1 MQLDAFLEKL
11 FGAADQA
18 GFEDYEAY
26 YSRDDQFEVSVFE
39 GEIDDY
45 TVSGTLALSFRGRLS
60 GCMGYA
66 STQVLDDEAVTMLV
80 DGARQNALII
90 ESDDPQFI
98 FEGSARYPELALYD
112 ERLDKT
118 SALERIELAKAL
130 ERDALELDQRV
141 RQMQACTVFTA
152 SGFTRIVNSKG
163 LDVSS
168 KTGLAG
174 GYISPVVREA
184 ERTQTAAAYTF
195 GRELSVIDT
204 RKLASDAVEEA
215 LDALTASP
223 VPSGKYRVAL
233 RGDAAASL
241 LAAFGGVF
249 SAERAQK
256 SLSLLK
262 DREGEVIAS
271 QAVTLLDDP
280 HHLTAP
286 NSTPFDAEG
295 VATYRKPVVERGVLT
310 TLLHNLKTAAKQGVT
325 TTANASKASV
335 ASPVDISASNFFF
348 EPSGLS
354 ADKLLVKLGEGL
366 LITELNGLHS
376 GADAI
381 SGDFSLAARGY
392 KVEGGKR
399 SQAVDQITLAGNF
412 YELLRDVVLVA
423 NDLKFGFPGSACYG
437 SPTILISQ
445 LSVAG
450 QE

>member
-1 MQLDAFLEKL
+1 M
-11 FGAADQA
+11 
-18 GFEDYEAY
+18 
-26 YSRDDQFEVSVFE
+26 
-39 GEIDDY
+39 
-45 TVSGTLALSFRGRLS
+45 
-60 GCMGYA
+60 
-66 STQVLDDEAVTMLV
+66 MLV
-80 DGARQNALII
+80 EGAMQNALII
-90 ESDDPQFI
+90 ESEDPQFI
-98 FEGSARYPELALYD
+98 FEGSERYPELTLYD
-112 ERLDKT
+112 EKLDSA

-130 ERDALELDQRV
+130 ERDALEIDQRV
-141 RQMQACTVFTA
+141 RQMQNCTVFTA
-152 SGFTRIVNSKG
+152 SGLTRIVNSKG

-174 GYISPVVREA
+174 AYIAPVVREA
-184 ERTQTAAAYTF
+184 ERTQTASAYTF

-204 RKLASDAVEEA
+204 RNLAGDAVEEA
-215 LDALTASP
+215 LDALTAGP

-256 SLSLLK
+256 NLSLLK
-262 DREGEVIAS
+262 DREGDVIAS
-271 QAVTLLDDP
+271 EAVTLLDDP

-295 VATYRKPVVERGVLT
+295 VATYCKPVVERGVLT

-335 ASPVDISASNFFF
+335 ASPVDVSASNLFFQ
-348 EPSGLS
+348 PS
-354 ADKLLVKLGEGL
+354 DTKPDELLEKLGDGL
-366 LITELNGLHS
+366 LIVELNGLHS

-399 SQAVDQITLAGNF
+399 GQSVDQITLAGNF
-412 YELLRDVVLVA
+412 FELLRDVELVA
-423 NDLKFGFPGSACYG
+423 DDLKFGFPGGACYG

-450 QE
+450 